1 MTTAPQTTGPMP
13 RTATIIS
20 IPGVGWFV
28 YDWTNRRSSRCYPT
42 IGAARRARARGVTLT
57 GNRA

>member
-1 MTTAPQTTGPMP
+1 MTAAPQTTAPAP

-20 IPGVGWFV
+20 IPGAGWFV
-28 YDWTNRRSSRCYPT
+28 YDWAHRRSSRCYPT
-42 IGAARRARARGVTLT
+42 SSAASRARRRGVKLV